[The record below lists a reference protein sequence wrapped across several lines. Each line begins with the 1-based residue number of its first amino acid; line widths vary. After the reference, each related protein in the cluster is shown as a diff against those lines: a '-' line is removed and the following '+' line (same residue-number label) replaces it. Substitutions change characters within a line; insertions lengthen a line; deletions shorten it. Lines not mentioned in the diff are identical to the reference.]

1 MQEYIISEIERG
13 EDGSFIV
20 TLANEDGVAVAKG
33 EGATQ
38 EEAVEDAKSKL

>member
-1 MQEYIISEIERG
+1 MQEYTISELERG

-20 TLANEDGVAVAKG
+20 TLADENGDVVAKG